1 MSYGYPSR
9 LAAQARCNGNQ
20 LLASLP
26 TPTWLDI
33 ESELQQVDL
42 PLGACLHETG
52 SVPRHVYFPTTAI
65 VSLVSEMRDGSSA
78 EVAVVGAEGVVGVC
92 TCMGSVCAHNTAVVQ
107 AAGRAWRMAVPSFV
121 QQTWRSADL
130 MRPVLRY
137 GQALMLHVSQTS
149 ACNRHHGLEQR
160 LCRWL
165 LSMLDRQQSR
175 EVLVTQERIAAM
187 LGVRR
192 EGVTTAAFKLQKEGL
207 IRYARGHV
215 QVLDREALEARSCE
229 CHMVIRAAYEELF
242 DDIDATGTPWGLPQ
256 TCHPG
261 LSGTARPHRAEVR
274 PVFDGQDA

>member
-9 LAAQARCNGNQ
+9 LAAQARCNGNR

-33 ESELQQVDL
+33 EGDLQQVDL

-78 EVAVVGAEGVVGVC
+78 EVAVIGSEGVVGVC

-107 AAGRAWRMAVPSFV
+107 AAGGAWRMPVPSFV

-165 LSMLDRQQSR
+165 LSMLDRQPDR

-215 QVLDREALEARSCE
+215 QVLDRAGLEARSCE
-229 CHMVIRAAYEELF
+229 CHAVIRAAYEELLDDF
-242 DDIDATGTPWGLPQ
+242 DA
-256 TCHPG
+256 
-261 LSGTARPHRAEVR
+261 SGTLWGQPGICRPDVPAHRHHAEAR
-274 PVFDGQDA
+274 PVFDGHDA